1 MVLMQKARVLS
12 DASKDFKPTKNLCL
26 PLYCNMHERN
36 TLLPNNSIVRP
47 KLFCVCALKCC
58 A

>member
-47 KLFCVCALKCC
+47 KLLCVCVR
-58 A
+58 